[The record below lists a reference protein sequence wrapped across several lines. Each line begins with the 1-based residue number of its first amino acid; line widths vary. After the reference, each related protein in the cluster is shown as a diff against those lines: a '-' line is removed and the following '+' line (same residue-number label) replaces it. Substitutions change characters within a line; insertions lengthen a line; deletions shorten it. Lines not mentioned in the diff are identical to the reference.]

1 MVVAIQFQS
10 FRDYV
15 IKLNKH
21 REKVVTMSLKNRD
34 SKIKTKVFYILVK
47 NYREAL
53 ILKNAIIIQK
63 YVRKYLVQQ
72 IYYKQ
77 EIKRWK
83 NVVKDRMYKRKITM
97 RVYKTIYLL
106 ENIHDHHVTNGNWT
120 NTVAKFYKH
129 ALKMGKYHVF
139 TQIYI
144 KNIHLELRK
153 SARIRTSRS
162 TIIGLLNSY
171 QLIIDKNQETL
182 RLDVFLIWLLLCA
195 RRNALDKYYTTTQ
208 ADTPEVK
215 EQSYI
220 FRSPPIRSSNLS
232 SNNAM
237 KRLSNNS
244 SMKFS
249 AYKVM
254 LKENRKKEK
263 LEHNKEDDK
272 YIGYPAILI
281 DTLKEID
288 DAIVEKNYNY
298 TKYQYFKESFY
309 PKDEK
314 ARLVGF
320 SKRQHVI
327 K

>member
-1 MVVAIQFQS
+1 M
-10 FRDYV
+10 
-15 IKLNKH
+15 
-21 REKVVTMSLKNRD
+21 
-34 SKIKTKVFYILVK
+34 
-47 NYREAL
+47 
-53 ILKNAIIIQK
+53 
-63 YVRKYLVQQ
+63 
-72 IYYKQ
+72 
-77 EIKRWK
+77 
-83 NVVKDRMYKRKITM
+83 
-97 RVYKTIYLL
+97 
-106 ENIHDHHVTNGNWT
+106 
-120 NTVAKFYKH
+120 
-129 ALKMGKYHVF
+129 
-139 TQIYI
+139 
-144 KNIHLELRK
+144 
-153 SARIRTSRS
+153 
-162 TIIGLLNSY
+162 
-171 QLIIDKNQETL
+171 
-182 RLDVFLIWLLLCA
+182 
-195 RRNALDKYYTTTQ
+195 DKYYTTTQ

-220 FRSPPIRSSNLS
+220 FRSAPIRSSNLS

-272 YIGYPAILI
+272 YIGYPTILI

-320 SKRQHVI
+320 SKRQHVM